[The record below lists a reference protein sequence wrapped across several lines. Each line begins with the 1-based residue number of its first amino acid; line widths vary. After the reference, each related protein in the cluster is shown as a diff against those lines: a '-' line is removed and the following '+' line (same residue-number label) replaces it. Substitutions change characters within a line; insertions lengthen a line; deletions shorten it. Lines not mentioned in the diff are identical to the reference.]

1 MSHSSKT
8 ISIATSIILF
18 FIVLVL
24 EQIYDIILLNITMP
38 TWSYQ
43 VLYLSIPAI
52 SLVAFGL
59 LTKLTKSSFRKQGYK
74 KPAGISTSKCV
85 LLSIS
90 FILIYILIIL
100 TQGFF
105 GSFGSLYFP
114 TSPYSLI
121 FRVAIAI
128 VYGFISESVFRGYIF
143 RNLARNY
150 GLFTSLYISSILFSL
165 HTISIRDLSSITA
178 DPVMYILT
186 NIIPLLATGLF
197 LSFFFYKIRWSLL
210 GPLTFRIG
218 FLFFYEPTS
227 LIGVS
232 SLWWMA
238 LTFEMLA
245 FAVLIMLV
253 DSIVKEPRSRRK
265 RYGLEE

>member
-1 MSHSSKT
+1 MSHPSKT

-24 EQIYDIILLNITMP
+24 EQIYDIIILYMTIP
-38 TWSYQ
+38 TGSYKI
-43 VLYLSIPAI
+43 LHLSIPAI
-52 SLVAFGL
+52 SLVAFSL
-59 LTKLTKSSFRKQGYK
+59 LTKLTKSSFKNQGYK
-74 KPAGISTSKCV
+74 KPAGINTSKCI

-105 GSFGSLYFP
+105 GTFGSLRFP

-128 VYGFISESVFRGYIF
+128 VYGFFSESVFRGYIF

-165 HTISIRDLSSITA
+165 HTISIRDLSSIIA
-178 DPVMYILT
+178 DPVLYIFT
-186 NIIPLLATGLF
+186 RIVPLVITGLF
-197 LSFFFYKIRWSLL
+197 LGFFFYKIRWSLL
-210 GPLTFRIG
+210 GPLTFYMG

-227 LIGVS
+227 LIGIS

-245 FAVLIMLV
+245 FAVLILLV